1 MQLQHSAAA
10 MAAGDQNWPSI
21 PTTMKDEIKTYM
33 WQSQIEFRYYADL
46 VSLNYFDKK
55 TV

>member
-10 MAAGDQNWPSI
+10 MAAGDQNQPTF

-33 WQSQIEFRYYADL
+33 YSGDAT
-46 VSLNYFDKK
+46 KK
-55 TV
+55 SPSCKITRKQGRL

>member
-10 MAAGDQNWPSI
+10 MAAGDQNRPSI

-33 WQSQIEFRYYADL
+33 YSGDATKKSPSGKNDQKARQIVD
-46 VSLNYFDKK
+46 S
-55 TV
+55 